1 MKNRASLCIVV
12 CMIVCFTTGLPALD
26 SRESTF
32 DDEPSLMV
40 DGVRVT
46 RKGLINQIAQTIEGV
61 VAITEDVL
69 NLILFPIKQLI
80 KLDQAAI
87 INNPHKKEVASV
99 RIGGPICK
107 QEMAFRARRFARVKV
122 AQEKML
128 NMKLSDDDVL
138 EIALCG
144 SGGGVRAMTCSLG
157 SCVAADKIGL
167 LDSAMYISGLSGST
181 WFLAPWISSGL
192 PLSEYKEHALQA
204 ITRGL
209 SLQKFSDFSAIFDAF
224 WVKFAFNQH
233 LNIVDLY
240 GALLANNF
248 LRCVGKKQ
256 NMIYLSDQRKVIEN
270 GDFPMPIYTAVFGEW
285 DTPNYWFEFTPFE
298 VGARHLGA
306 YIPSWSFGRK
316 FKRGRSRSS
325 APEQSLGF
333 MMGIFGSAFAA
344 SFEEGYH
351 LAIKNLTLPKFL
363 NHVPGANK
371 IFEAL
376 KKLIEKVSR
385 TDLGELRLAWAQVFN
400 FVYKMKGFYFHK
412 HQDIKLVDAGVSFND
427 PIFVTYR
434 RPPHG
439 EAPDVIF
446 ILAAGGSAEDETL
459 QHAEAYARRND
470 LPFPEIDYTDLEKH
484 AMTVFGNALDLKI
497 PLVIFMPRIIDKQ
510 LLAQYMNDPELGG
523 YVEQLKSFDIEKEV
537 KSGFANTFN
546 FNYTRKQAEL
556 LMHLTEFN
564 MLAVSQRI
572 KDILEV
578 RISAKRMLRL
588 QA

>member
-1 MKNRASLCIVV
+1 MENRASFCFVACVLL
-12 CMIVCFTTGLPALD
+12 CFTTGLHATD
-26 SRESTF
+26 SQKNVF
-32 DDEPSLMV
+32 DGNPSLMV
-40 DGVRVT
+40 NGIRVT
-46 RKGLINQIAQTIEGV
+46 RKGLINQISQAVEGV
-61 VAITEDVL
+61 VAVTEDIL
-69 NLILFPIKQLI
+69 NVILSPLKQLI
-80 KLDQAAI
+80 KLDQEAI
-87 INNPHKKEVASV
+87 INNPHAHDVAKV
-99 RIGGPICK
+99 RIGGPLCK
-107 QEMAFRARRFARVKV
+107 QEMAFRARRFAHVKA

-138 EIALCG
+138 EIAFCG

-157 SCVAADKIGL
+157 SCVGADKIGL
-167 LDSAMYISGLSGST
+167 LDSVMYMSGLSGST

-192 PLSEYKEHALQA
+192 PLREYKEHALQA

-209 SLQKFSDFSAIFDAF
+209 SIQAFSDLNVIFDAF

-233 LNIVDLY
+233 LNVVDIY
-240 GALLANNF
+240 GSLLANNF
-248 LRCVGKKQ
+248 LRCVGKPQ
-256 NMIYLSDQRKVIEN
+256 NMVYLSDQRKVIAH
-270 GDFPMPIYTAVFGEW
+270 GDFPMPIYTAVFAEQ

-298 VGARHLGA
+298 VGARHLGG

-316 FKRGRSRSS
+316 FKRGVSRSC

-333 MMGIFGSAFAA
+333 MMGMFGSAFAA

-351 LAIKNLTLPKFL
+351 LAIKNLALPKFL
-363 NHVPGANK
+363 QHVPGANK

-376 KKLIEKVSR
+376 KKLIGKMSQ

-400 FVYKMKGFYFHK
+400 FSYKMKGFYYYK
-412 HQDIKLVDAGVSFND
+412 NRDMKLVDAGVSFSD

-446 ILAAGGSAEDETL
+446 ILAAGSANDETL
-459 QHAEAYARRND
+459 HDAEAYARRND

-484 AMTVFGNALDLKI
+484 AMTTFGNALDLKI
-497 PLVIFMPRIIDKQ
+497 PLVIFMPRIIDTQ
-510 LLAQYMNDPELGG
+510 LLAQYAHDPALGD
-523 YVEQLKSFDIEKEV
+523 YAQQLQSFDIEQEV
-537 KSGFANTFN
+537 KTGFAHTFN

-564 MLAVSQRI
+564 MRAVAQRI

-578 RISAKRMLRL
+578 RISAKRMLRP
-588 QA
+588 AS